1 VRARLERNA
10 LNNSAHLGWATIT
23 HPFHPRRGQR
33 FQILKVRQISGI
45 QTLILRGT
53 SGGTL
58 TVNREWTDRTKPSPC
73 SSLNI
78 NDPIF
83 SVQCLLALVE
93 LAENIRQKKLEKELT
108 HEKG

>member
-1 VRARLERNA
+1 M
-10 LNNSAHLGWATIT
+10 GWATIT

-33 FQILKVRQISGI
+33 FQILKVREVSGI

-58 TVNREWTDRTKPSPC
+58 TVNQEWTDHAKPSPY

-78 NDPIF
+78 NDPVF
-83 SVQCLLALVE
+83 NTQCLFALVE
-93 LAENIRQKKLEKELT
+93 LVEKIHTKKK
-108 HEKG
+108 

>member
-1 VRARLERNA
+1 MQSTSARSQRNA
-10 LNNSAHLGWATIT
+10 LCNSAKLGWATIT

-33 FQILKVRQISGI
+33 FQILKVREVSGI

-58 TVNREWTDRTKPSPC
+58 TVNQEWTDHAKPSPY

-78 NDPIF
+78 HDPVF
-83 SVQCLLALVE
+83 SVHSLLALLE
-93 LAENIRQKKLEKELT
+93 LVENIHKKNRKRIDT
-108 HEKG
+108 